1 MKQIKTTPEAIIVA
15 NEKGEG
21 GPTFIRTA
29 FVGERRRA
37 PQQTHSRPIARIV
50 FCYHGKSYEQA

>member
-15 NEKGEG
+15 NEKGER
-21 GPTFIRTA
+21 GPTFRTA

-37 PQQTHSRPIARIV
+37 PQQSHSRPIARIV
-50 FCYHGKSYEQA
+50 FCYHEKSYEQA